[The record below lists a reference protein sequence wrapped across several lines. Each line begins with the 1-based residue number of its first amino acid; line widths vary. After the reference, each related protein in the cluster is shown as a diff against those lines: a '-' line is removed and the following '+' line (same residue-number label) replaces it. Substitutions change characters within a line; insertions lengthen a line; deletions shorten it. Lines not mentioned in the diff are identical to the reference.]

1 MFPIISWKLNVY
13 TSIPPNNPNILT
25 LHISQNNEPFLQ
37 LCSTSSSAQGL
48 ILHRDA
54 EYFCLYRGPQE
65 SHISNM
71 SDLGNS
77 YLGCKLFWC
86 QTHSSFKSFVVL
98 VSDIRPFQFLEC
110 GPRFQNAWTERIHI
124 TSVS

>member
-1 MFPIISWKLNVY
+1 MNLSLNYVPRPHQLKSDFTIETLN
-13 TSIPPNNPNILT
+13 TSVCIVV
-25 LHISQNNEPFLQ
+25 
-37 LCSTSSSAQGL
+37 
-48 ILHRDA
+48 HRS
-54 EYFCLYRGPQE
+54 P
-65 SHISNM
+65 HISNM

-77 YLGCKLFWC
+77 YLGCKLLWC